1 MTTLTSS
8 TRVVVDPVRKS
19 VTGPI
24 TPPVA
29 AGVSRWVFRGVLALF
44 VGLILASYAVPLA
57 YQLRGERL
65 LVVTSGSMAP
75 EIQAGD
81 AVVVRQISS
90 ASQLRIGQVVTFLPR
105 ASTLLITHR
114 ITGLVPVVRR
124 DLTDDRAV
132 LDALGNPV
140 LDPYIRTKG
149 DANDTPDPDL
159 TPATQ
164 VRGIVAEVHAGWGF
178 PLGWAHSPMGRL
190 LLFGPPL
197 LMLVG
202 AELLSRLPTRLRGT
216 GGLRRSTD
224 IDPDSDPDSD
234 PDDDA
239 PPARSANQEKAD
251 ASVLV

>member
-1 MTTLTSS
+1 MTTLTGTPA
-8 TRVVVDPVRKS
+8 TRIGDRSLRTAARAVVTRLS
-19 VTGPI
+19 RI
-24 TPPVA
+24 RLN
-29 AGVSRWVFRGVLALF
+29 RWVFRGVLAFF
-44 VGLILASYAVPLA
+44 VTLIVASYAVPLA

-90 ASQLRIGQVVTFLPR
+90 AAQLRVGQVVTFLPR

-124 DLTDDRAV
+124 DPIDDRPV

-140 LDPYIRTKG
+140 LDPYIRTQG
-149 DANDTPDPDL
+149 DANDTPDADL

-164 VRGIVAEVHAGWGF
+164 VRGIVSEVHAGWGY

-197 LMLVG
+197 LMLLG
-202 AELLSRLPTRLRGT
+202 AEALSRLPAHVRSRGQLW
-216 GGLRRSTD
+216 GRRRDD
-224 IDPDSDPDSD
+224 IRPPTAATARDQDH
-234 PDDDA
+234 DDE
-239 PPARSANQEKAD
+239 PA
-251 ASVLV
+251 LV